1 MRVFKLILAFLPVV
15 YCGGLLFY
23 FLGQRGANDG
33 PVADGLGPT
42 VIGLGVV
49 GLLFCIPLVFKLIRL
64 VVTPRGPKSD
74 AGRPDTPV
82 PQEESSFD
90 ADAALAR
97 YLARKQAGAQDLPS
111 SFAPTPPQ
119 QDGAPQRPSF
129 GRKIG

>member
-1 MRVFKLILAFLPVV
+1 MRAFKLILAFLPVV
-15 YCGGLLFY
+15 YCGWLLFY
-23 FLGQRGANDG
+23 FLDQRGGNDG
-33 PVADGLGPT
+33 PVVEGLGPT

-64 VVTPRGPKSD
+64 VVTPRGPESD
-74 AGRPDTPV
+74 ARHPDTAAPN
-82 PQEESSFD
+82 EESSFD

-97 YLARKQAGAQDLPS
+97 YLARKQAEAQGPS
-111 SFAPTPPQ
+111 SSPASFSPQ